1 MAYVYLIKY
10 KVNYTFETK
19 YKAFC
24 TFVEASNFHK
34 NYKNHL
40 LENAFITHYE
50 ILVLEVD
57 MNCTN
62 PEKH

>member
-1 MAYVYLIKY
+1 MAYVYLI
-10 KVNYTFETK
+10 K

-34 NYKNHL
+34 NYKHRL